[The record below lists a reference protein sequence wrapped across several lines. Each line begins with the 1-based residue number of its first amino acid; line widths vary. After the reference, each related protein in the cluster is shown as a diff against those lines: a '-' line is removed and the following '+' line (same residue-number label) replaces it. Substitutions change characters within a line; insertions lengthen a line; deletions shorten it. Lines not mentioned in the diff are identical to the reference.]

1 MERWEEYI
9 KGVNGMIFSKTEE
22 QFSDLL
28 DELKTEFNWND
39 GQLYLLPPNST
50 LLR

>member
-1 MERWEEYI
+1 
-9 KGVNGMIFSKTEE
+9 MIFLKTEE

-39 GQLYLLPPNST
+39 GQLYSLPPNSIPNDIT
-50 LLR
+50 IVTTKDLER